1 MRRTFIF
8 VLCFGVWLLPI
19 LAFIVL
25 VLWAF
30 EEQGPI
36 VGIALFFIG
45 GGMISYTFRAIWA
58 RIWGEQTAP
67 SEVGFESGND
77 GDGGGDGGD

>member
-1 MRRTFIF
+1 MRRFFLFI
-8 VLCFGVWLLPI
+8 LYFGVWLLPI
-19 LAFIVL
+19 LAFGIL
-25 VLWAF
+25 ILWAF

-45 GGMISYTFRAIWA
+45 GGLISYAFRTIWA
-58 RIWGEQTAP
+58 RIWGEQIAP
-67 SEVGFESGND
+67 FEVGIEVGGD

>member
-1 MRRTFIF
+1 MRRTLLFILYF
-8 VLCFGVWLLPI
+8 AVWLLPI
-19 LAFIVL
+19 LAFGAL

-45 GGMISYTFRAIWA
+45 GGFISYIFRAVWA
-58 RIWGEQTAP
+58 RMWGEQAAP
-67 SEVGFESGND
+67 FEFGIEVGGD